1 MSKFS
6 VFAIALAVAS
16 LGSPTAGKAE
26 EPIKFDL
33 PITSIGGFAAASV
46 GFLSSVIDSKNID
59 TPGQSLVLETDNDA
73 QAIGS
78 VLILPSP
85 TPSIKLE
92 ERAEIDDFGV
102 ANVGIGPVQLQY
114 SMVII
119 GPSGSVPV
127 KISALGIEE
136 VDLDQR
142 SAVNSS
148 PVLLGTAMSITDAG
162 AITFRVDSQLNADVN
177 SPKKVA
183 GFNYNDTI
191 SLDTLTIFTVTL
203 TAQVDDVYL
212 QGSPE
217 NIDYTAVVDP
227 QFIIGGDD
235 PSAYS
240 LEFSAGVGNGPI
252 SGGVPEPSTWA
263 MMMLGFA
270 GLGCIGWRGS
280 RKAAAQTA

>member
-16 LGSPTAGKAE
+16 LGSPTAGKAD

-33 PITSIGGFAAASV
+33 PITSIGGLASATV

-102 ANVGIGPVQLQY
+102 ASVGIGPVQLQY

-177 SPKKVA
+177 SPKKIA

-191 SLDTLTIFTVTL
+191 SLDTLTI
-203 TAQVDDVYL
+203 
-212 QGSPE
+212 
-217 NIDYTAVVDP
+217 YT
-227 QFIIGGDD
+227 
-235 PSAYS
+235 S
-240 LEFSAGVGNGPI
+240 L
-252 SGGVPEPSTWA
+252 
-263 MMMLGFA
+263 
-270 GLGCIGWRGS
+270 
-280 RKAAAQTA
+280 